1 MYTGRMKNLLV
12 LFLPLALA
20 GCPPPVEPTG
30 PTPTP
35 RDTDACEDA
44 GKNLEKLQCLDRHG
58 DPMWVNKHGEP
69 FSETCRTLQEEGNIY
84 INPTCIR
91 DAKTCEE
98 AKACPPT
105 SE

>member
-1 MYTGRMKNLLV
+1 MKKLLPTLFLLV
-12 LFLPLALA
+12 LT
-20 GCPPPVEPTG
+20 GCPSTTPQPTG
-30 PTPTP
+30 PTPVP

-44 GKNLEKLQCLDRHG
+44 GKNLKTMQCRDRHG
-58 DPMWVNKHGEP
+58 NPMWENKHGEP

-91 DAKTCEE
+91 DSKTCDE